1 MKANLLCGKEIIS
14 LKLPDSTLLIENKP
28 AEALANPESA
38 VLDALLQ
45 PIGCAPLKEIARG
58 RKNACIVISDI
69 TRPVPNKIILPPLLK
84 TIEEAGIASE
94 NITILVATGMHR
106 PNLGDELMSMVGR
119 EIMDNY
125 KIINHYCRKSEELRE
140 ITKIDGA
147 PIEVNTHYLDADL
160 KILTGLIEPH
170 FYAGF
175 SGSRKS
181 ILPGISSFATMKFMH
196 SFKVIDQ
203 LQQANCRLE
212 NNLFHQYAMEVAEIA
227 GVDFILNVVINKER
241 ELTGVFGGHHDL
253 AHRAGC
259 KLVADHAVASL
270 DKKMDLIITS
280 AGGYPLDATFYQV
293 SKCLIAAR
301 DILKENGTIF
311 VACGCEEGLGSEEF
325 CTIMRSN
332 PTPADFN
339 SHHSN
344 PDNFVIDQWCA
355 QNIYQ
360 ALAHAGKIFIY
371 SPGLSEDDVAR
382 FQGIKVMDCQAT
394 VDDLLKTHKSVA
406 VIPDGPY
413 VVGKVVEKI
422 VNQ

>member
-1 MKANLLCGKEIIS
+1 MEINLLCGKEI
-14 LKLPDSTLLIENKP
+14 LGLELPASVVLIENKP
-28 AEALANPESA
+28 VDALADPASAVSEAL
-38 VLDALLQ
+38 LR
-45 PIGCAPLKEIARG
+45 PIGTAPLKEIARG

-69 TRPVPNKIILPPLLK
+69 TRPVPNKIILPPLLR
-84 TIEEAGIASE
+84 TLEESGIAARD
-94 NITILVATGMHR
+94 ITILIATGMHR
-106 PNLGDELMSMVGR
+106 PNLGDELLSMVGK
-119 EIMDNY
+119 EIFDTY
-125 KIINHYCRKSEELRE
+125 RIINHYCQNTEELRE
-140 ITKIDGA
+140 IAKIEGA
-147 PIEVNTHYLDADL
+147 PIEINTHYLDADL

-196 SFKVIDQ
+196 SFKVIEQ
-203 LQQANCRLE
+203 LQEANCRLE
-212 NNLFHQYAMEVAEIA
+212 NNIFHQYAMQVAEIA

-241 ELTGVFGGHHDL
+241 DLARVFAGHHDP

-259 KLVADHAVASL
+259 DFVADHSVAML
-270 DKKMDLIITS
+270 EEKVDLVITS

-301 DILKENGTIF
+301 DILKKNGTIL
-311 VACGCEEGLGSEEF
+311 VVCGCQEGLGSEEF

-332 PTPADFN
+332 PTPADFI
-339 SHHSN
+339 SRHGH

-360 ALAHAGKIFIY
+360 ALEHAGKIFIY
-371 SPGLSEDDVAR
+371 SPGLSQADVDR
-382 FQGIKVMDCQAT
+382 FQGLKVVDCQAT
-394 VDDLLKTHKSVA
+394 VNELLKTHKKVA

-413 VVGKVVEKI
+413 VVGKI
-422 VNQ
+422 GRG

>member
-1 MKANLLCGKEIIS
+1 MKANLLCGKKTIS
-14 LKLPDSTLLIENKP
+14 LELPETVQLIENKP
-28 AEALANPESA
+28 IEPLADPESA
-38 VLDALLQ
+38 VRDALLR
-45 PIGCAPLKEIARG
+45 PIGTPPLKDIAQG
-58 RKNACIVISDI
+58 RKNACVVISDI
-69 TRPVPNKIILPPLLK
+69 TRPVPNKIILPPLLQ
-84 TIEEAGIASE
+84 TLVESGIDAE
-94 NITILVATGMHR
+94 NITILIATGMHR
-106 PNLGDELMSMVGR
+106 PNLGDELESMVGK

-125 KIINHYCRKSEELRE
+125 KIVNHYCQKADEYRE
-140 ITKIDGA
+140 IARIEEA

-181 ILPGISSFATMKFMH
+181 ILPGISSFGTMKFMH

-212 NNLFHQYAMEVAEIA
+212 NNIFDQYAMKVAEIA
-227 GVDFILNVVINKER
+227 GVDFILNVVINQER
-241 ELTGVFGGHHDL
+241 QLAGVFAGHYNL

-259 KLVADHAVASL
+259 ELVSNHAVAML
-270 DKKMDLIITS
+270 EEDVDLVITS

-301 DILKENGTIF
+301 DILKKNGTIL
-311 VACGCEEGLGSEEF
+311 VTCGCEEGLGSEEF

-332 PTPADFN
+332 PSPADFN
-339 SHHSN
+339 NHHGN

-371 SPGLSEDDVAR
+371 SPGLSLEDVDR
-382 FQGIKVMDCQAT
+382 FKGIKILDCQKT
-394 VDDLLKTHKSVA
+394 VNDLLKNHEKVA

-413 VVGKVVEKI
+413 VVGKI
-422 VNQ
+422 AGNN